1 MRLDLISGLVTGLVD
16 GARQAPSPHQD
27 GRPSWATVD
36 LVVLHGISLPPGD
49 FGGPFIEDLF
59 LGRLDPTV
67 HPFFAEISGLRVS
80 AHFLIRRDGE
90 LVQFVPVHRR
100 AWHAGLS
107 SYEGRGDVNSFSV
120 GIELEGTDTVPYE
133 DAQYDVLQELLAQ
146 LASAYPGL
154 AVTGHEHIA
163 PGRKTD
169 PGPAFDWRRLGVTP

>member
-1 MRLDLISGLVTGLVD
+1 MRLDLVSGLVD
-16 GARQAPSPHQD
+16 GARQTPSPHQD
-27 GRPSWATVD
+27 ERPSWATVD

-59 LGRLDPTV
+59 LGQLDPTV

-100 AWHAGLS
+100 SWHAGLS

-120 GIELEGTDTVPYE
+120 GIELEGTDTVSYE
-133 DAQYDVLQELLAQ
+133 DVQYDVLLQLLAQ
-146 LASAYPGL
+146 LASVYPGF

-169 PGPAFDWRRLGVTP
+169 PGAVFDWQRIGVRP

>member
-1 MRLDLISGLVTGLVD
+1 MRLDLLTGLVD
-16 GARQAPSPHQD
+16 GARQVTSPHQD
-27 GRPSWATVD
+27 GRPSWATID

-67 HPFFAEISGLRVS
+67 HPFFAGISGLRVS
-80 AHFLIRRDGE
+80 AHFLIRRDGK

-107 SYEGRGDVNSFSV
+107 SYQGRGDVNSFSV

-133 DAQYDVLQELLAQ
+133 DVQYDVLQALLAQ
-146 LASAYPGL
+146 LVSAYPGL

-169 PGPAFDWRRLGVTP
+169 PGPVFDWQRIGVRP

>member
-1 MRLDLISGLVTGLVD
+1 MRFDLISGRVTGLVD
-16 GARQAPSPHQD
+16 GARQSPSPHQD
-27 GRPSWATVD
+27 GRPNWATVE
-36 LVVLHGISLPPGD
+36 LVVLHGISLPPGN

-59 LGRLDPTV
+59 RGQLDPDA
-67 HPFFAEISGLRVS
+67 HPFFAGISGLRVS

-90 LVQFVPVHRR
+90 LVQFVPVERR

-133 DAQYDVLQELLAQ
+133 DVQYDVLQELLAH
-146 LASAYPGL
+146 LAAGYPGL

-169 PGPAFDWRRLGVTP
+169 PGPAFDWRRIGVAP